1 MDTLVS
7 LKVFR
12 SVVEGGNFVSAARA
26 LDLSTAMASKHVA
39 NLEKRLGVRLL
50 NRSSRH
56 VSLTDAVRVYYE
68 QSRDALDNLD
78 AAEAAVGQDAA
89 APHGVLKVT
98 APVWFANARFARFL
112 ARYRA
117 RYPDVTVDVSLND
130 RVVDLVEDGFD
141 LALRVTATP
150 GPALIARPLD
160 TLRFRLVA
168 TPDYVKAHGAPA
180 APADLAAHATIGYIY
195 APSGDQWP
203 FEGPGGAV
211 LPARVVPVL
220 RTNNTTLVHEMV
232 LTGVAVA
239 PLPPWMVEEDLAAG
253 RLVELLPAHRLV
265 AATLY
270 AVYTSR
276 RYLAP
281 KVRTFVDLM
290 ASGCSEAAK
299 AQP

>member
-56 VSLTDAVRVYYE
+56 VSLTDAGRVYYE

-89 APHGVLKVT
+89 APHGVLKLT

-112 ARYRA
+112 ARYRE
-117 RYPDVTVDVSLND
+117 RYPDVTVDVHLND

-141 LALRVTATP
+141 LALRVTSAP
-150 GPALIARPLD
+150 GQALIARPLD
-160 TLRFRLVA
+160 ALRFRLVA
-168 TPDYVKAHGAPA
+168 APAYVKAHGMPA
-180 APADLAAHATIGYIY
+180 TLADLVAHATVGYTY
-195 APSGDQWP
+195 SPSGDHWP
-203 FEGPGGAV
+203 FEGPDGAV
-211 LPARVVPVL
+211 LPVRVVPAL
-220 RTNNTTLVHEMV
+220 RTNNTTLAHETV
-232 LTGVAVA
+232 RAGTAIA
-239 PLPPWMVEEDLAAG
+239 PLPPWQVEEDLAAG
-253 RLVELLPAHRLV
+253 RLVELLPSHRLV
-265 AATLY
+265 ATTLY
-270 AVYTSR
+270 AMYTSR

-290 ASGCSEAAK
+290 ASGCSEMAK
-299 AQP
+299 ALP

>member
-12 SVVEGGNFVSAARA
+12 GVVEGGNFVTAARA

-39 NLEKRLGVRLL
+39 HLEKRLGVRLL

-56 VSLTDAVRVYYE
+56 VSLTDAGRVYYE

-89 APHGVLKVT
+89 APHGVLKLT

-112 ARYRA
+112 ARYRE

-130 RVVDLVEDGFD
+130 RVVDLVEEGFD
-141 LALRVTATP
+141 LALRVTGTP
-150 GPALIARPLD
+150 GQALIARPLD

-168 TPDYVKAHGAPA
+168 TPAYVKAHGAPA
-180 APADLAAHATIGYIY
+180 TPADLLAHATVGYTY
-195 APSGDQWP
+195 SPSGDHWP
-203 FEGPGGAV
+203 FEAPDGTP
-211 LPARVVPVL
+211 LPVRFVPAL

-232 LTGVAVA
+232 RADIAVA
-239 PLPPWMVEEDLAAG
+239 PLPPWLVEEDLAAG
-253 RLVELLPAHRLV
+253 RLTELLPGHRLV

-270 AVYTSR
+270 AMYTSR

-290 ASGCSEAAK
+290 SSGCSETAK
-299 AQP
+299 ALP